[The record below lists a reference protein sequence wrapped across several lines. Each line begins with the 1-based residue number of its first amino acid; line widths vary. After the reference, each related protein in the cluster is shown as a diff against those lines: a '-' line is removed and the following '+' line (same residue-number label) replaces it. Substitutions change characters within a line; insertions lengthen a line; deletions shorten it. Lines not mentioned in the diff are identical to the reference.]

1 MIIMCSSACVYG
13 DCAFDWCRSDSD
25 EDEDELAADTARK
38 PIPDWAQPAAV
49 LAQLEKQRMMDA
61 DKLFGVQMKTINLE
75 EVFKVGSATALGVIG
90 RVAPGVVLD

>member
-13 DCAFDWCRSDSD
+13 DCASDWCRSDSD

-49 LAQLEKQRMMDA
+49 LAQLKKQRLMDA
-61 DKLFGVQMKTINLE
+61 DKLFGVQMKTSNLE
-75 EVFKVGSATALGVIG
+75 EVFKVGSATAPGVIG
-90 RVAPGVVLD
+90 RMARGVVLH